1 MRVTLQ
7 LPISKLIR
15 SCEGEGNF
23 QRRLIRSSA
32 AAARCENFSFFRRA
46 LDKSKN
52 ACTLESPT
60 TERHP
65 VSESEWKSE
74 DEVVITFGTLQQ
86 AQLEAFNNGVRY
98 TLQYLRD
105 EVFGEEIT
113 KTDIWTDCFG
123 DGTEAENN

>member
-1 MRVTLQ
+1 M
-7 LPISKLIR
+7 
-15 SCEGEGNF
+15 
-23 QRRLIRSSA
+23 
-32 AAARCENFSFFRRA
+32 
-46 LDKSKN
+46 
-52 ACTLESPT
+52 
-60 TERHP
+60 
-65 VSESEWKSE
+65 SESEWKSE